1 MPSTILLWHL
11 ISPLLACILCCTVM
25 LVYSHLLLNTL
36 QCSAKCLKYI
46 KILTV
51 NLEWVRGWENVYINK
66 WGKEDLHVIAAESWF
81 HNLTRI
87 AFSKTLS
94 FYMLWTEASMNKV
107 SIWRPDGLEKA
118 KNLASDLSREMAQSF
133 MRHTHQW
140 VFQRTL
146 ISPMLSRGFPHTH
159 LH

>member
-1 MPSTILLWHL
+1 
-11 ISPLLACILCCTVM
+11 
-25 LVYSHLLLNTL
+25 
-36 QCSAKCLKYI
+36 
-46 KILTV
+46 
-51 NLEWVRGWENVYINK
+51 
-66 WGKEDLHVIAAESWF
+66 
-81 HNLTRI
+81 
-87 AFSKTLS
+87 
-94 FYMLWTEASMNKV
+94 MNKV